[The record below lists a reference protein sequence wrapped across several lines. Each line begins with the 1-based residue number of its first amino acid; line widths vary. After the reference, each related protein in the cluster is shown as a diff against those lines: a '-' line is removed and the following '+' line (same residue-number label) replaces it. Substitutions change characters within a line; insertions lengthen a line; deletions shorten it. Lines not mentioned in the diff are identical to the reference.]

1 MSAMRD
7 FWTNVVPEVSK
18 ANGVKLEAGS
28 GAGVPEPVAL
38 AANPGDA
45 PAGPPAATG
54 KSAGPSSRP
63 AVAKPAPRRERND
76 AELKQLAQWPGDAHR
91 VWKSL
96 TGTEQ
101 VALQAHMANRYG
113 VDFAKKFVEF
123 TKSGARDDWSTFGGP
138 FPEYT
143 PDWFEK
149 RGYKLAQK
157 DSVNQW
163 WVHPSGHVMVGQF
176 GAAGAKRAADIADQ
190 KAFDEALAK
199 ADRVVK
205 AIEGMKKQVEDMQA
219 WLTVH
224 VETDPGYEGK
234 FNKYVEGL
242 EAIKHQVESA
252 LNGIDGVRKQLAPK
266 GIDVTPINDFVSKLN
281 EFKQW
286 AEYWSDPARL
296 ALLEP

>member
-1 MSAMRD
+1 MRE
-7 FWTNVVPEVSK
+7 FWTNVVPEVLK
-18 ANGVKLEAGS
+18 NGLNVARTAASALP
-28 GAGVPEPVAL
+28 VPSAL
-38 AANPGDA
+38 AGGAEDA
-45 PAGPPAATG
+45 PGGAPGATG
-54 KSAGPSSRP
+54 TAAGRSSSPAIAKS
-63 AVAKPAPRRERND
+63 KPRRERND
-76 AELKQLAQWPGDAHR
+76 AELAELAKWPGDAHR
-91 VWKSL
+91 VWNTM

-101 VALQAHMANRYG
+101 VALQSHMANRYG

-157 DSVNQW
+157 DSFNQW

-205 AIEGMKKQVEDMQA
+205 AIGRMKNQLEDMQA

-234 FNKYVEGL
+234 LNKYVEGL
-242 EAIKHQVESA
+242 ETMKHQVESA
-252 LNGIDGVRKQLAPK
+252 LNGIDGIRKQLAPK
-266 GIDVTPINDFVSKLN
+266 GIDVSPLNDFVNKLN

-286 AEYWSDPARL
+286 AEYWSDPERL
-296 ALLEP
+296 KLLEP